1 MAAMHISTKFTN
13 NANIFIPPVDRVNS
27 RILRTFE
34 MKKIALY
41 GCFILIFALF
51 AAGPVRAQTPA
62 VKTAVKTQEISETDG
77 VPVLIKHLPDWENI
91 RNSAALAHS
100 VDDLRKVLGERP
112 IYDLIDFTGGTEAA
126 AAPYPQGRLLILEFA
141 SPTASA
147 ELDAKLKE
155 RLAGQPIFY
164 RRIGNYNALVF
175 DAPDE
180 SSANTLLDQVK
191 YEKNIQWLGDNPF
204 MAQRAQVAERR
215 FVMTTADIFFS
226 TLLAIVS
233 GLGAS
238 IVIGIIVGFLFFY
251 MRENRRASMPTFS
264 DAGGMTRLNLDGF
277 TPEIASDR
285 LLKD

>member
-1 MAAMHISTKFTN
+1 
-13 NANIFIPPVDRVNS
+13 
-27 RILRTFE
+27 

-41 GCFILIFALF
+41 GFLTLIFAFF
-51 AAGPVRAQTPA
+51 AATGFLRAQAPA
-62 VKTAVKTQEISETDG
+62 VKPQEVSEADG

-91 RNSAALAHS
+91 RTKATLAHS
-100 VDDLRKVLGERP
+100 VGDLRNALGERP
-112 IYDLIDFTGGTEAA
+112 VYDLIDFAGGTEAA
-126 AAPYPQGRLLILEFA
+126 TAPYPQGRLLIVEFA
-141 SPTASA
+141 SPASSA

-155 RLAGQPIFY
+155 RLAGQPVFY

-180 SSANTLLDQVK
+180 ASANILLDQVK

-215 FVMTTADIFFS
+215 FVVTTADIFLS

-233 GLGAS
+233 GLGVS
-238 IVIGIIVGFLFFY
+238 IVIGIVVGFLFFY

-277 TPEIASDR
+277 TPEVSPDR